1 MGLISRVSS
10 RTYRRTHANTTSAE
24 DTGVRYRLRD
34 RMVKHV
40 DDRCIFESSWAD
52 TVEGAVH
59 KYPNDH
65 SQNIAS
71 VDTLERSIDC
81 DGNLVTKKMLRTHF
95 NPNPI
100 LKKVMKVLGMPPQ
113 THQTSLEINQIDL
126 SRKLLRL
133 QSLNKSYFNHIR
145 CFEVLE
151 YRENVS
157 NPSTTELQQFA
168 LIDMYANECSFALR
182 WAVQAGESQFA
193 SQYIKNS
200 KNNRQGLV
208 DKTVLVSNE
217 LVDKTVEV
225 GKEVIGE
232 TQEIVE
238 ESTKLVKKTVEKVL
252 LDDEKKAAKDNNA

>member
-1 MGLISRVSS
+1 
-10 RTYRRTHANTTSAE
+10 
-24 DTGVRYRLRD
+24 
-34 RMVKHV
+34 MVKHV

-113 THQTSLEINQIDL
+113 THQTSMEINKIDL
-126 SRKLLRL
+126 SRKLLHL

-151 YRENVS
+151 YRENES

-200 KNNRQGLV
+200 KNNRQGLRDVIQNLQLEWRHMATDVLDKTVELGQGLV

-225 GKEVIGE
+225 GKEVIEE